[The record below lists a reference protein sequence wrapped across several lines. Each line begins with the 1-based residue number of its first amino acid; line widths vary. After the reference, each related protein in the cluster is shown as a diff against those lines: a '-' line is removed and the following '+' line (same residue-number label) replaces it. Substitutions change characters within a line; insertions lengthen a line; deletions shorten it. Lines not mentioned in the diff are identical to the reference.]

1 MGDSSGGLMR
11 GLFGGTKS
19 AHIDPRFASDRDGF
33 RLELTGEWVLVGSVE
48 EESHLVPC

>member
-1 MGDSSGGLMR
+1 MR